1 MIITNHT
8 NDSVRVNQLYVITAL
23 MQNKN
28 NCLSIYNDLII
39 VDTLNPISR
48 MAIAHKHFYFDSQG
62 LLEKIEEYEASEIQT
77 YNDMLHYRNNSYD
90 EESEDFEEW
99 LYMQFTM
106 SATES

>member
-8 NDSVRVNQLYVITAL
+8 NDSVRVNNLYVVMAL

-28 NCLSIYNDLII
+28 NYLSVYNDLVI

-62 LLEKIEEYEASEIQT
+62 LLEKTEEYEASEIQA
-77 YNDMLHYRNNSYD
+77 YNDMLHYKSSFYD
-90 EESEDFEEW
+90 EESEDFEE
-99 LYMQFTM
+99 
-106 SATES
+106 